1 MNPEHIT
8 IHTSEPGREEE
19 LTHRFKE
26 SDQGAFAELVRR
38 NRSYAYALAMRFVW
52 DHAAAE
58 DVVQESFIRVWNH
71 RESFREG
78 MRFTTWLYSIVTRVG
93 LDHCRRKKRWSSLVV
108 RSASTPVESEQAES
122 GDLAGD
128 LHTAQTLECIRRL
141 TEGLPDVQR
150 AVFTLRDLQ
159 DLPVEEVGEITGLSA
174 DAIKAN
180 LYHAR
185 MRMRKLL
192 RARGIN
198 DGR

>member
-1 MNPEHIT
+1 MNPEHTT
-8 IHTSEPGREEE
+8 IGQTGPDQPDE
-19 LTHRFKE
+19 LTGRFTE
-26 SDQGAFAELVRR
+26 GDRRAFAELVRR

-58 DVVQESFIRVWNH
+58 DIVQESFIRVWHH
-71 RESFREG
+71 RTSFREG
-78 MRFTTWLYSIVTRVG
+78 MRFTTWLYSIVTRVS
-93 LDHCRRKKRWSSLVV
+93 LDHCRRKKRWGNLVV
-108 RSASTPVESEQAES
+108 RGSGEQGESEHA
-122 GDLAGD
+122 GGPDIAGD

-141 TEGLPDVQR
+141 AEELPDVQR

-159 DLPVEEVGEITGLSA
+159 DLPVEEVGAITGLSA
-174 DAIKAN
+174 DTIKAN